1 MSGGRWREPDHQGLV
16 WSFGLYFEGIEE
28 PVRVLSMKV
37 MCVILFFEDFGFI
50 LKHFQIYGRLAG
62 TIVQPYPDSPIVMF
76 YYIYF
81 LSSSHFLFLMSHTH
95 EHIIIFYIYT
105 YIFHEPFKNSDMIFR
120 RTTSKYLVYLPKT
133 RTQTHKTIYSSVI
146 KFKNFILI

>member
-50 LKHFQIYGRLAG
+50 LKHFQIYRRLAR

-81 LSSSHFLFLMSHTH
+81 LSLFLSFSLSYVTHT
-95 EHIIIFYIYT
+95 
-105 YIFHEPFKNSDMIFR
+105 
-120 RTTSKYLVYLPKT
+120 
-133 RTQTHKTIYSSVI
+133 
-146 KFKNFILI
+146 